1 MNVLFFIQLRDS
13 LYIFISNSAEWNPV
27 MEPQR
32 VISLIVALLFLII
45 AIRKAQRLRFLALY
59 FLHKRRHRHITH
71 ALLVTKIKGCN
82 IGREKLRQDD
92 GVSCGHIQDHKD
104 GLKKCIVT
112 QVCLRC
118 GKITSGSQR
127 THLITYASWSG
138 LNFQGKILV

>member
-1 MNVLFFIQLRDS
+1 MFYFS
-13 LYIFISNSAEWNPV
+13 SSCMTLYIFISNSAEWNPV

-71 ALLVTKIKGCN
+71 ALLVTKIK
-82 IGREKLRQDD
+82 RLQHRQDD

>member
-1 MNVLFFIQLRDS
+1 MNVLFFIQLRDC
-13 LYIFISNSAEWNPV
+13 LYNFISNSAGWNPL

-59 FLHKRRHRHITH
+59 FLYERRHRHITH
-71 ALLVTKIKGCN
+71 ALLVTKIK
-82 IGREKLRQDD
+82 RLQHRQRKASARRRR
-92 GVSCGHIQDHKD
+92 VVWSYPIQDHKD

-112 QVCLRC
+112 QICLRC

-127 THLITYASWSG
+127 THLITYASW
-138 LNFQGKILV
+138 